1 LDVTNVAAKKALIA
15 RVVTAAYMDLLDWA
29 PGKPYPETC
38 TLDAARFTRLGEVM
52 EAVTLLGTIVLI
64 AINNAGPIP
73 QGLPGFREKLKSKIK
88 ILLDNESTEPKE
100 LKDRLRGVAEVVVK
114 DIEEAIQAHSP
125 IVVEGGDKPRVSP
138 ETKSAIIAQIVDVAD
153 SNNTIRKLVGQRL
166 RSFLETVI
174 NSSSAEPTKFP
185 PGLTAVHEELK
196 EMAGTF
202 LQLTVHNRRVF
213 MSYYVDI
220 IDYQFGIVPEPPK
233 DEPAPTAGERQDA
246 A

>member
-1 LDVTNVAAKKALIA
+1 MNSEKLGIDNSCRIVFLSLRMNKCLERFYGRHFWNPGVFRYALIPRCRPNS
-15 RVVTAAYMDLLDWA
+15 RVIFSFIVASIVYSPNSNLFLFWRTSISVVCAYSWL
-29 PGKPYPETC
+29 
-38 TLDAARFTRLGEVM
+38 F
-52 EAVTLLGTIVLI
+52 
-64 AINNAGPIP
+64 
-73 QGLPGFREKLKSKIK
+73 S
-88 ILLDNESTEPKE
+88 ST
-100 LKDRLRGVAEVVVK
+100 
-114 DIEEAIQAHSP
+114 
-125 IVVEGGDKPRVSP
+125 
-138 ETKSAIIAQIVDVAD
+138 
-153 SNNTIRKLVGQRL
+153 GQRL

-246 A
+246 AWFAFHPLFFSVGTWGAGVRGTQFVAR